1 MVIEACTCDEGA
13 GLAHSHE
20 GRVVMVE
27 HLGDR
32 WNEWQ
37 HTGVIRLWVDW
48 KKVAR
53 VLLIDGPETPSL
65 HASMRDRWD
74 ADVPVWG
81 EHNDGSP
88 DA

>member
-1 MVIEACTCDEGA
+1 MVEEACTCDQGA

-37 HTGVIRLWVDW
+37 PTGVIRLWVDW
-48 KKVAR
+48 KAISR
-53 VLLIDGPETPSL
+53 ALIRGTTRP
-65 HASMRDRWD
+65 
-74 ADVPVWG
+74 
-81 EHNDGSP
+81 
-88 DA
+88 